1 MVWKAINNFPDY
13 YISDTGE
20 VKSTK
25 YQGQFKRINSA
36 GLLKQRTYKSG
47 YKYVNLY
54 RDGHMYSVKVHRLV
68 AQAFLDNPDNLPQV
82 NHKDENKANNNVA
95 NLEWCTAKYNMS
107 YNDLQNRNHQKQK
120 RRIKAYNT
128 EEALEFES
136 ATDAAIYIAKC
147 GKSKSFKSAVGNI
160 VTSANKSNKCYY
172 GYYWCWL
179 EESKRS

>member
-13 YISDTGE
+13 YISDAGE

-25 YQGQFKRINSA
+25 YQGQLKRINS
-36 GLLKQRTYKSG
+36 
-47 YKYVNLY
+47 
-54 RDGHMYSVKVHRLV
+54 DGHMYSVKVHRLV

-147 GKSKSFKSAVGNI
+147 GKSKSFKSAIGNI

-172 GYYWCWL
+172 GYYWSWL